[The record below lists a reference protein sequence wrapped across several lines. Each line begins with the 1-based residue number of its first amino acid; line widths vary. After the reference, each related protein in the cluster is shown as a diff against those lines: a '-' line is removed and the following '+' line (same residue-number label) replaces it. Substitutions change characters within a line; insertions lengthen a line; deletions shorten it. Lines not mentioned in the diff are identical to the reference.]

1 MSENEHKKTPEA
13 ELSLDET
20 DSRDDKTA
28 RKRLLDAATQ
38 LFAEKGL
45 DGTSTRDLAKT
56 ADLNVSLISY
66 YFGGKEGLY
75 KAVISEFAETAR
87 SETDRFL
94 EAVDLE
100 SLDRETFRQVMKEFV
115 GLMLNFKFQRR
126 DIHLIL
132 QREVMQGLPH
142 SRNVY
147 ENIFSK
153 ITETIVRIYQVGQE
167 KNFVR
172 KEINPYILFLSMV
185 HSSDVYFQVSQCKTG
200 IYEHILKL
208 PEQMDLYI
216 EQVFMVYVEGVLI

>member
-1 MSENEHKKTPEA
+1 MSENEHNKTPEA
-13 ELSLDET
+13 ELSPDAA

-167 KNFVR
+167 KNFIR

-185 HSSDVYFQVSQCKTG
+185 HSTDVYFQVSQCKTG